1 MKQDTTN
8 ELVEMM
14 FAVFRRMK
22 DEMSF
27 TNHLTHLSIVQI
39 QTLFFLNHH
48 TNKQVSMSDIAEYF
62 HIELP
67 SATSLITKLCDI
79 NLVER
84 HADHQ
89 DRRLVLITVTGEGK
103 KLLEQAMRERRQKLE
118 KMLSYLSGKEKGEL
132 FTIVK
137 TLNTKLQT

>member
-1 MKQDTTN
+1 MKQDSTN

-39 QTLFFLNHH
+39 QTLFFINHR
-48 TNKQVSMSDIAEYF
+48 TKTSMSDIAEYF

-67 SATSLITKLCDI
+67 SATSLITKLCDVR
-79 NLVER
+79 LVER
-84 HADHQ
+84 HANKD
-89 DRRLVLITVTGEGK
+89 DRRLVLISLTYEGRT
-103 KLLEQAMRERRQKLE
+103 LLEQAMKERRKKLE
-118 KMLSYLSGKEKGEL
+118 KMLSYLSAAEKIKL
-132 FTIVK
+132 FTIIK
-137 TLNTKLQT
+137 TLNAKLKK